1 VLAAG
6 LLAGV
11 GGASLVIGTTPG
23 QEPVQPLREEA
34 LRDLETFAGWL
45 RRHGVRGYV
54 GEVGWPARDP
64 AEAAAWNELADAWYR
79 AADAERLWVTAWATG
94 AWFDHSY
101 PLAIYVRTRGGLVP
115 RAQATVVERHP
126 SRPGVL
132 RGVVVAGGE
141 FGSDAP
147 GFSNERPGT
156 YGVAYR
162 YEPPETFRALATR
175 GISLVRLPFRWERVQ
190 PLLGGDLDP
199 AEVQRI
205 ARTVADA
212 HAAGLL
218 VVLDLHNFGEYRT
231 ADGSA
236 RLGAE
241 IDEATFADTWRRLAE
256 AFAGVP
262 GILGYDLMNEPVSTQ
277 PSASGSAERTW
288 ERFSQVAVDAI
299 RATGDRRVICVEGY
313 PWSAARDWPTHHPR
327 PWIVDP
333 VGKVRYEAHQYWDE
347 DRSGRYV
354 RSYAEERDAAERRSR
369 GESDARSSRTS

>member
-1 VLAAG
+1 
-6 LLAGV
+6 
-11 GGASLVIGTTPG
+11 
-23 QEPVQPLREEA
+23 
-34 LRDLETFAGWL
+34 
-45 RRHGVRGYV
+45 
-54 GEVGWPARDP
+54 
-64 AEAAAWNELADAWYR
+64 
-79 AADAERLWVTAWATG
+79 
-94 AWFDHSY
+94 
-101 PLAIYVRTRGGLVP
+101 
-115 RAQATVVERHP
+115 
-126 SRPGVL
+126 
-132 RGVVVAGGE
+132 
-141 FGSDAP
+141 
-147 GFSNERPGT
+147 
-156 YGVAYR
+156 
-162 YEPPETFRALATR
+162 
-175 GISLVRLPFRWERVQ
+175 
-190 PLLGGDLDP
+190 
-199 AEVQRI
+199 VQRI